1 MFICSCISVV
11 YEETDTRP
19 AACKTLLMGN
29 ETGHSDDKLF
39 RKLISDPERALEA
52 IYERHGES
60 VIRYLRKIKRLDDD
74 TIKDIVH
81 DTFIILWEKRDTA
94 AYLEAPLFWLLKVAK
109 NKAMDELRRVAKM
122 PAGAISYANELP
134 AAERADRVL
143 EQQEIGESYQRAAGG
158 LTPHEQEVCK
168 GVLIHEK
175 SNKELAK
182 ENGVTVQT
190 IKNSLSKGLKK
201 LRKALKA
208 LRSVCM

>member
-1 MFICSCISVV
+1 MSAV
-11 YEETDTRP
+11 YKEMDTRP
-19 AACKTLLMGN
+19 AACKTLLVGN

-60 VIRYLRKIKRLDDD
+60 VVRYLRKIKRLDDD

-81 DTFIILWEKRDTA
+81 DTFIVLWEKRETA
-94 AYLEAPLFWLLKVAK
+94 AYLKAPLFWLLKVAK
-109 NKAMDELRRVAKM
+109 NKAMDELRRGAKM
-122 PAGAISYANELP
+122 PAGAITAASELP
-134 AAERADRVL
+134 AAETADRVL
-143 EQQEIGESYQRAAGG
+143 EQQEIGESLQRAAGT
-158 LTPHEQEVCK
+158 LTPREREVCK
-168 GVLIHEK
+168 GALIDEK

-182 ENGVTVQT
+182 ENGVAVQT